1 MDKRCNLSILAAM
14 ALAVVMLI
22 PAGTAAAADLT
33 VETAAVCENV
43 VEHEPVNAAASFPA
57 TVNRLYC
64 FTKIVGAQEPT
75 EIAHVWYWGDVERA
89 RVMLNVKAASWRTYS
104 SKVIQ
109 EHEIGPWRVDIVDA
123 AGTVLGTVNF
133 EVTQ

>member
-1 MDKRCNLSILAAM
+1 MDKRCNYPILAAM
-14 ALAVVMLI
+14 ALVVVVLAL
-22 PAGTAAAADLT
+22 AGTAAAADLT
-33 VETAAVCENV
+33 VESAVVCENV
-43 VEHEPVNAAASFPA
+43 VDREPVNAAATFP
-57 TVNRLYC
+57 VSVGRLYC

-89 RVMLNVKAASWRTYS
+89 RVTLNVKAANWRTYS

-123 AGTVLGTVNF
+123 AGTVLGSVRF
-133 EVTQ
+133 EMTQ